1 MANLS
6 NAMAGIYSL
15 EQLADNNTIIHRLH
29 PLVKIITTVVF
40 IFVVISFDR
49 YDLSGLIPFIFFPV
63 ILMALSETPYKPL
76 LYRMAVALPFS
87 VFAGA
92 ANIFFDRGIAFSLMG
107 IGVSYGAI
115 SFASIIFK
123 TLLTVMIVLI
133 LIATTSMPDIS
144 YQLNRLKVPNVF
156 VMQLTMTYRYLAVL
170 MEEAV
175 NMYRSYILRSPK
187 QKGIRMKDMGIF
199 VGQLILRSMDRAER
213 IYSALKCRGFNG
225 SYSCHASSPVLSGD
239 YIYLVIV
246 CAAVFLLRFMNFSIM
261 MGDLLSR

>member
-1 MANLS
+1 MVNLS
-6 NAMAGIYSL
+6 NAMAGISSL
-15 EQLADNNTIIHRLH
+15 EQLADNNTIIHKLH
-29 PLVKIITTVVF
+29 PLVKIITTIVF

-63 ILMALSETPYKPL
+63 IMMALSETPYKPL

-107 IGVSYGAI
+107 IGVSYGVI
-115 SFASIIFK
+115 SFTSIIFK

-133 LIATTSMPDIS
+133 LIATTSMTDIS
-144 YQLNRLKVPNVF
+144 YQLNRLKVPNIL

-170 MEEAV
+170 TEEAV

-187 QKGIRMKDMGIF
+187 QKGIRMHDMGVF
-199 VGQLILRSMDRAER
+199 VGQLLLRSMDRAER
-213 IYSALKCRGFNG
+213 VYSAMKCRGFNG
-225 SYSCHASSPVLSGD
+225 SYSYHAVSPVLSGD
-239 YIYLVIV
+239 YIYLGIV
-246 CAAVFLLRFMNFSIM
+246 CAAVFLLRFMNFSIL